1 MSQISVISKLTGV
14 ETTTEG
20 TQVTLGHSSI
30 VKLNVDRADISGYS
44 RSGNDLV
51 ITLHSGEV
59 ITLKNFYVTDAQG
72 VSQLVLEESD
82 GALWWIEDPT
92 GAATYESIASTDAL
106 LAASGSDTGGA
117 AAWPWV
123 LGGLA
128 VAGGIAIAA
137 GTGGGGGGDDDNN
150 SPNPGNPGNPSE
162 PDTTPP
168 DAPTNLQVS
177 PDGKT
182 VTGTAEPGS
191 TITLK
196 DADGNTI
203 GTGKAGSDGK
213 FTIDLGTPLTNG
225 EQITATATD
234 PSGNTSQ
241 GGQVTAPDLT
251 APDAPANLEV
261 SPDGKT
267 VTGTAEPGST
277 VTLKDADGN
286 TIGTGKAGS
295 DGKFTIDLGTPL
307 TNGEQ
312 ITATATDPSGNT
324 SPGVQVTAP
333 DLTAPDA
340 PEIVTVNDN
349 VGAETGPLSNGQ
361 RTDDAR
367 PTFSGISEAGTV
379 ITFYD
384 NGKPIGT
391 ATADATG
398 KWSFTPST
406 NLSEGNHAITTTATD
421 AAGNTSPASTAVTF
435 VVDTVA
441 PGAPAIVS
449 ITDDVAPGSG
459 TLGSGSSTNDP
470 RPQLTGTA
478 EAGSTVTIYDNGIA
492 IGTAVVGSNGSW
504 SFTPSVNLSEGS
516 HQLTV
521 RATDVAGNTGP
532 ASPVFT
538 VTVDVTAPQ
547 TPSGFIINDDTGVL
561 KGAIGAGQFTDA
573 SEPRLTG
580 RGEPGST
587 ITVYDN
593 GVVIGT
599 TTVLP
604 NGTWS
609 ITPTSPLAEGTHSIT
624 LRETDAAGNQS
635 GLSQP
640 INFTVDLTP
649 PDMPVA
655 TLNSAGTQI
664 TGTAEPGSKIVIT
677 NNAGLQIGT
686 ATADSNGNYVANLN
700 PAQTNGEII
709 SVVASDAAGNQ
720 SSPALVNAADI
731 TPPAAP
737 GNLVVAEDGAS
748 VSGTAEPNSTIIIKA
763 PDGTIIGQATA
774 GPDGTFTIPISPAQ
788 TNGEALE
795 VTATDGSGNTSPS
808 GFADAPDSTPPL
820 APENVVISAD
830 GTTVTGT
837 AEPGS
842 TITIRENGVKVG
854 EAVADDQGNFSVDL
868 IPPKANGEALTA
880 DATDTA
886 GNTGPTAPFD
896 APDITAAQTPV
907 ITGVVDDAPGVTGPV
922 SQNGL
927 TNDST
932 PTINGTGEPGTTITL
947 YSGTTEI
954 GTAVV
959 SANGQWS
966 ITLETALPDGGHVLT
981 ATAVDANNNLSGTSN
996 TWSITVDTAAPGAP
1010 AITQVIDDVPG
1021 RTGALDTNETTNDTL
1036 PTLNGTGEPGSTVT
1050 IRLDGQDIG
1059 TAVVNSGGAW
1069 TFTPTTPLVNG
1080 QHTFTVV
1087 ASDAAGNASAPSAS
1101 FTFTVDTTPPP
1112 AATIDTVS
1120 DNVGPVQLPLN
1131 SGDTT
1136 DDTLPQLQGTAPDG
1150 TTITIYD
1157 GTTLL
1162 GTAVLDGSGGWSFT
1176 PTTPLTDGP
1185 HSLTVHATDEAG
1197 NTTISP
1203 PFELAIDTTAPA
1215 TPDIPEITVNP
1226 DGGTPGTALNPGETT
1241 RDTTPTLSGSGTPG
1255 DTVNI
1260 YDGDTKIG
1268 EAEIDGDGNWSW
1280 TPTTP
1285 LPDGTYDLSL
1295 TVTNQDSA
1303 GNESAPSTPVTIT
1316 IDTDAPAQPG
1326 TPTVTDSVSQ
1336 ITGPVLDGESTNDP
1350 RPVLSGTGTPNDV
1363 ITIYDQVGTG
1373 EPQAVGSVTVDGNG
1387 NWSWRPESNI
1397 GEGTHEYTATAT
1409 DEAGNESVPSAGI
1422 TITVD
1427 TLAPDTPVISAIGG
1441 VQNGESTNDTTPGI
1455 GGTGTTGETVI
1466 IYNNGVEVARVEVV
1480 NNEWS
1485 YTLPTQTDGPL
1496 NITVAAVDDA
1506 GNVSPVSPVFSVTI
1520 DTQAPTVPQIDA
1532 VSDSQLTNS
1541 VLYTRDGTPTLTGIG
1556 EPGSSVTVSVDGV
1569 ASPVVVEVQPNG
1581 TWSWT
1586 ADPALAEGP
1595 HTFSVAAS
1603 DAAGNTSVSSGDL
1616 SVTVD
1621 TLPPATPTNIDIAE
1635 QGTPLT
1641 GTADDG
1647 TTVTVKDA
1655 NGNIIGTGVATGGSF
1670 TIALSPA
1677 QLDATTLTLTATDP
1691 AGNVSDPTTFDVPD
1705 SPLELPAVPVI
1716 TAINDDVDPVIGDV
1730 KDKTTND
1737 TTPTLTGTADPG
1749 SVIAIYQDGVLVPLT
1764 NVVADVNGNWSYTPL
1779 LPLTEGPHT
1788 FAVTATNTTTG
1799 ATSGQSPIATVTV
1812 DLTAPTAPAIGA
1824 VTDDVGPITGPI
1836 ADGQSTNDNRPTL
1849 TGTGTAGDTITV
1861 YNNGDPLGTVVV
1873 GPTGTWSYT
1882 PPALD
1887 DGSHTLTVTATDPAG
1902 NESTPSAGITIV
1914 VDTVSTTPVI
1924 TSVTDNAGNAATP
1937 VPSGDP
1943 TNDTTP
1949 TLTGTA
1955 EPNSVV
1961 AIFDGATQ
1969 IGTVAA
1975 DGTGAW
1981 TFTPE
1986 TALGEGTHDFT
1997 VRATDPQGN
2006 VSQPSGVWSI
2016 NIDLTAP
2023 QVPTIDTVSDNAP
2036 GGVTGPLTAGQ
2047 VTNDTTPTLS
2057 GTGQA
2062 GTTIHVLNNG
2072 VEIGTTTVDGNGNWT
2087 FTPDPVLTDGTYNLR
2102 VNASDDVGNVSAN
2115 SPVFAFTV
2123 DTTGPAAPVV
2133 TTVIDDV
2140 SPGTGIIASNGSTND
2155 TRPTF
2160 NGTGEVGATVHVI
2173 VDDVEIGTA
2182 VVNAQG
2188 NWTFTPTTPLGEG
2201 PHTITFNATD
2211 AAGNTGVTSPP
2222 FNLTVDTSVPDAPVF
2237 TPATDNAGPVL
2248 GPVASGQS
2256 TDDTTPTLNGTAAA
2270 NATITI
2276 YENGQQVG
2284 TAVADANGVW
2294 SFTTGTLANG
2304 SHTWT
2309 ATATDAAGNVSPAS
2323 PGFTLVVDTTVPAAP
2338 VITQAIDDVGTITG
2352 AIGSGQTTNDPLP
2365 RLVGT
2370 SEPLATV
2377 NIYEGTTLVGTGTAD
2392 ANGNWTV
2399 DITVPLGTG
2408 SHTFTAEAT
2417 DQAGNT
2423 GAPSADFSLT
2433 IDTTPPALPVLTSI
2447 TDDVGNAATP
2457 VANGG
2462 LTNDARPTL
2471 TGTAEAG
2478 ATVTIYD
2485 NGVQI
2490 GTAVATGGA
2499 WSFTPST
2506 PLADGPHNLTFSAT
2520 DAVGNASAQT
2530 GGYTINVDATAPV
2543 APAITSIVDDV
2554 GTVTGPV
2561 TGTNPTNDTRPTL
2574 NGTAEANATVRIYDG
2589 TTLVGTVT
2597 ADANGNWTL
2606 PQTSTTLTEGAHNFT
2621 ATATDA
2627 AGNTSAPSP
2636 IITINVDLTPPA
2648 APTGLAVITNGTQVT
2663 GTAEAGSTV
2672 TITSST
2678 GTVLGTAVA
2687 DGSGNFSATLTPPQT
2702 GGESLIVFATDKAGN
2717 AGITTSVI
2725 APITTI
2731 PNAPV
2736 IANIDDNVGTVTGNL
2751 TNGKTTDD
2759 TTPTLSG
2766 TAQPNATITLYN
2778 NGVLMGT
2785 VTANA
2790 SGNWSFTTPVLSE
2803 GPHAF
2808 TATASNGSGTS
2819 PISTSTT
2826 VIVDLTAPTAPTGT
2840 FNADGSVLTGSAEA
2854 GSTVT
2859 IRLAD
2864 NSTVTATADSN
2875 GSWSYTFLNK
2885 QTEGQTLQITATDA
2899 AGNVSLPGSALAPVV
2914 PLSASTNVEELALTT
2929 TATVTNSQYS
2939 DYGFLLVG
2947 AVGNVLTLLGN
2958 DTAQVGFTV
2967 GSGGSGG
2974 SADIAVNANATGA
2987 VLSLLNTLELV
2998 VQRFDAANNTWTTV
3012 VDTGQPQFADLLT
3025 LGATGVSLN
3034 LTGLADGQYRVLSYN
3049 TNLLATGSYT
3059 SLDVAVKET
3068 SAGTVSGETSVV
3080 GNVITDVDPTAG
3092 SDNAP
3097 AGTTVTAVTN
3107 AQGTTTSVTADGTV
3121 IQGQY
3126 GTLTINLDGSYTYNL
3141 TNTSAAVIGRTENF
3155 TYTITHNGTSAS
3167 ANLVLS
3173 LGEGTSSS
3181 GIVAVDDTASLTFDT
3196 TVEAINNGTSSQG
3209 GFTLVGI
3216 NLGNTLGLNLL
3227 DDLANPI
3234 IYNVE
3239 EGTTRT
3245 MTVQASVGGV
3255 ALASVFDLYIYK
3267 FNNAT
3272 QTFEQM
3278 RVEPGWLRA
3287 PLLGGTSSQLTLNLP
3302 AGEYLFLLNTA
3313 AGITA
3318 LTAYTLNVLQD
3329 HVYSVASVSEST
3341 TGDVLADDIAPAGTV
3356 VSDVNGVAVN
3366 SSGLTEITGEYGTL
3380 RINAAG
3386 EYTYTLDSGVGADHI
3401 STPDTFVYTITAPD
3415 GSKDTASLNIT
3426 PTARPMDAVNDV
3438 STAMDVTSVHHTS
3451 TYTDT
3456 SVGTASWTT
3465 ALLGSTQGSGSG
3477 TFVVDANTAL
3487 HNASLHFNVASLLSL
3502 GGLTVNWSITD
3513 GTNVIRSGSFSG
3525 GSLLGGSIDV
3535 PLTGLDLNA
3544 GTYTLNF
3551 TGSVPG
3557 LSVGNITITP
3567 SVNGTTYSLSQYDA
3581 TGTHTVDGNI
3591 FDGTGSAGAMDQL
3604 HSVDTRVSITGF
3616 DGVTTTLDPYTGS
3629 TMSNITGHYGT
3640 LAIAA
3645 DGSYTYTLNPGIS
3658 LSTITSK
3665 EVFNY
3670 TLTDASG
3677 TTDTASLTIDMA
3689 PKFVSSEHNDVISGT
3704 AYGDTLIYQVL
3715 NNTAGNATAGNSTGD
3730 HWTNF
3735 SLTQGDKIDIGDLLV
3750 GWNGSAS
3757 TLGNYVSVSQSGNNT
3772 VISIDRDGT
3781 GAAYTKSALVTLD
3794 NVQTTYDELVNQ
3806 QHIIT

>member
-20 TQVTLGHSSI
+20 TQVTLGHSSV

-106 LAASGSDTGGA
+106 LAASGSDNGGA

-251 APDAPANLEV
+251 APDAP
-261 SPDGKT
+261 
-267 VTGTAEPGST
+267 
-277 VTLKDADGN
+277 
-286 TIGTGKAGS
+286 
-295 DGKFTIDLGTPL
+295 
-307 TNGEQ
+307 
-312 ITATATDPSGNT
+312 
-324 SPGVQVTAP
+324 
-333 DLTAPDA
+333 
-340 PEIVTVNDN
+340 EIVTVNDN

-406 NLSEGNHAITTTATD
+406 TLSEGNHAITTTATD

-449 ITDDVAPGSG
+449 ITDDVAPGTG

-521 RATDVAGNTGP
+521 RATDVAGNTGL

-609 ITPTSPLAEGTHSIT
+609 ITPTNPLAEGAHSIT

-649 PDMPVA
+649 P
-655 TLNSAGTQI
+655 
-664 TGTAEPGSKIVIT
+664 
-677 NNAGLQIGT
+677 
-686 ATADSNGNYVANLN
+686 
-700 PAQTNGEII
+700 
-709 SVVASDAAGNQ
+709 
-720 SSPALVNAADI
+720 
-731 TPPAAP
+731 
-737 GNLVVAEDGAS
+737 
-748 VSGTAEPNSTIIIKA
+748 
-763 PDGTIIGQATA
+763 
-774 GPDGTFTIPISPAQ
+774 
-788 TNGEALE
+788 
-795 VTATDGSGNTSPS
+795 
-808 GFADAPDSTPPL
+808 L

-842 TITIRENGVKVG
+842 TVTIRENGVKVG

-1087 ASDAAGNASAPSAS
+1087 ASDAAGNASAPSAG

-1363 ITIYDQVGTG
+1363 ITIYDQVSTG

-1427 TLAPDTPVISAIGG
+1427 TLAPDTPVISDIAGA
-1441 VQNGESTNDTTPGI
+1441 QNGGSTNDTTPTLS
-1455 GGTGTTGETVI
+1455 GTGTTGETVI
-1466 IYNNGVEVARVEVV
+1466 IYNNGVEVDRVEVV
-1480 NNEWS
+1480 NGGWS

-1496 NITVAAVDDA
+1496 NITVAAVDEA
-1506 GNVSPVSPVFSVTI
+1506 GNVSPVSPVFTVEV

-1586 ADPALAEGP
+1586 ADPALTEGP

-1603 DAAGNTSVSSGDL
+1603 DAAGNTSASSGDL

-1621 TLPPATPTNIDIAE
+1621 TLPPATPTNITIAAE
-1635 QGTPLT
+1635 GTPLT

-1647 TTVTVKDA
+1647 TTVTVRDA
-1655 NGNIIGTGVATGGSF
+1655 NGNVIGTGVATGGTFS
-1670 TIALSPA
+1670 IALSPA

-1691 AGNVSDPTTFDVPD
+1691 AGNASPSTTFDVPD
-1705 SPLELPAVPVI
+1705 SPLDLPTVPVI
-1716 TAINDDVDPVIGDV
+1716 TAINDDADPVIGDV

-1749 SVIAIYQDGVLVPLT
+1749 SVIAIYQDGSLLPVT
-1764 NVVADVNGNWSYTPL
+1764 TVVADTNGNWSYTPL

-1799 ATSGQSPIATVTV
+1799 ETSGQSPIATVTV

-1824 VTDDVGPITGPI
+1824 VTDDIGPITGPI

-1861 YNNGDPLGTVVV
+1861 YDDGDPLGTVVA

-1975 DGTGAW
+1975 DSTGAW

-2188 NWTFTPTTPLGEG
+2188 NWTFTPTTALGEG

-2237 TPATDNAGPVL
+2237 TLPPTMPV
-2248 GPVASGQS
+2248 PCWARSPRDKAQ
-2256 TDDTTPTLNGTAAA
+2256 TTP
-2270 NATITI
+2270 
-2276 YENGQQVG
+2276 
-2284 TAVADANGVW
+2284 
-2294 SFTTGTLANG
+2294 
-2304 SHTWT
+2304 
-2309 ATATDAAGNVSPAS
+2309 
-2323 PGFTLVVDTTVPAAP
+2323 
-2338 VITQAIDDVGTITG
+2338 
-2352 AIGSGQTTNDPLP
+2352 
-2365 RLVGT
+2365 R
-2370 SEPLATV
+2370 
-2377 NIYEGTTLVGTGTAD
+2377 
-2392 ANGNWTV
+2392 
-2399 DITVPLGTG
+2399 
-2408 SHTFTAEAT
+2408 
-2417 DQAGNT
+2417 
-2423 GAPSADFSLT
+2423 
-2433 IDTTPPALPVLTSI
+2433 
-2447 TDDVGNAATP
+2447 
-2457 VANGG
+2457 
-2462 LTNDARPTL
+2462 
-2471 TGTAEAG
+2471 
-2478 ATVTIYD
+2478 
-2485 NGVQI
+2485 
-2490 GTAVATGGA
+2490 
-2499 WSFTPST
+2499 
-2506 PLADGPHNLTFSAT
+2506 
-2520 DAVGNASAQT
+2520 
-2530 GGYTINVDATAPV
+2530 
-2543 APAITSIVDDV
+2543 
-2554 GTVTGPV
+2554 
-2561 TGTNPTNDTRPTL
+2561 
-2574 NGTAEANATVRIYDG
+2574 
-2589 TTLVGTVT
+2589 
-2597 ADANGNWTL
+2597 
-2606 PQTSTTLTEGAHNFT
+2606 
-2621 ATATDA
+2621 
-2627 AGNTSAPSP
+2627 
-2636 IITINVDLTPPA
+2636 
-2648 APTGLAVITNGTQVT
+2648 
-2663 GTAEAGSTV
+2663 
-2672 TITSST
+2672 
-2678 GTVLGTAVA
+2678 
-2687 DGSGNFSATLTPPQT
+2687 
-2702 GGESLIVFATDKAGN
+2702 
-2717 AGITTSVI
+2717 
-2725 APITTI
+2725 
-2731 PNAPV
+2731 
-2736 IANIDDNVGTVTGNL
+2736 
-2751 TNGKTTDD
+2751 
-2759 TTPTLSG
+2759 
-2766 TAQPNATITLYN
+2766 
-2778 NGVLMGT
+2778 
-2785 VTANA
+2785 
-2790 SGNWSFTTPVLSE
+2790 
-2803 GPHAF
+2803 
-2808 TATASNGSGTS
+2808 
-2819 PISTSTT
+2819 
-2826 VIVDLTAPTAPTGT
+2826 
-2840 FNADGSVLTGSAEA
+2840 
-2854 GSTVT
+2854 
-2859 IRLAD
+2859 
-2864 NSTVTATADSN
+2864 
-2875 GSWSYTFLNK
+2875 
-2885 QTEGQTLQITATDA
+2885 
-2899 AGNVSLPGSALAPVV
+2899 
-2914 PLSASTNVEELALTT
+2914 
-2929 TATVTNSQYS
+2929 
-2939 DYGFLLVG
+2939 
-2947 AVGNVLTLLGN
+2947 
-2958 DTAQVGFTV
+2958 
-2967 GSGGSGG
+2967 
-2974 SADIAVNANATGA
+2974 
-2987 VLSLLNTLELV
+2987 
-2998 VQRFDAANNTWTTV
+2998 QR
-3012 VDTGQPQFADLLT
+3012 
-3025 LGATGVSLN
+3025 
-3034 LTGLADGQYRVLSYN
+3034 
-3049 TNLLATGSYT
+3049 
-3059 SLDVAVKET
+3059 
-3068 SAGTVSGETSVV
+3068 
-3080 GNVITDVDPTAG
+3080 
-3092 SDNAP
+3092 
-3097 AGTTVTAVTN
+3097 
-3107 AQGTTTSVTADGTV
+3107 
-3121 IQGQY
+3121 
-3126 GTLTINLDGSYTYNL
+3126 
-3141 TNTSAAVIGRTENF
+3141 
-3155 TYTITHNGTSAS
+3155 
-3167 ANLVLS
+3167 
-3173 LGEGTSSS
+3173 
-3181 GIVAVDDTASLTFDT
+3181 
-3196 TVEAINNGTSSQG
+3196 
-3209 GFTLVGI
+3209 
-3216 NLGNTLGLNLL
+3216 
-3227 DDLANPI
+3227 
-3234 IYNVE
+3234 
-3239 EGTTRT
+3239 
-3245 MTVQASVGGV
+3245 
-3255 ALASVFDLYIYK
+3255 
-3267 FNNAT
+3267 
-3272 QTFEQM
+3272 
-3278 RVEPGWLRA
+3278 
-3287 PLLGGTSSQLTLNLP
+3287 
-3302 AGEYLFLLNTA
+3302 
-3313 AGITA
+3313 
-3318 LTAYTLNVLQD
+3318 
-3329 HVYSVASVSEST
+3329 
-3341 TGDVLADDIAPAGTV
+3341 
-3356 VSDVNGVAVN
+3356 
-3366 SSGLTEITGEYGTL
+3366 
-3380 RINAAG
+3380 
-3386 EYTYTLDSGVGADHI
+3386 
-3401 STPDTFVYTITAPD
+3401 
-3415 GSKDTASLNIT
+3415 
-3426 PTARPMDAVNDV
+3426 
-3438 STAMDVTSVHHTS
+3438 
-3451 TYTDT
+3451 
-3456 SVGTASWTT
+3456 
-3465 ALLGSTQGSGSG
+3465 
-3477 TFVVDANTAL
+3477 
-3487 HNASLHFNVASLLSL
+3487 
-3502 GGLTVNWSITD
+3502 
-3513 GTNVIRSGSFSG
+3513 
-3525 GSLLGGSIDV
+3525 
-3535 PLTGLDLNA
+3535 
-3544 GTYTLNF
+3544 
-3551 TGSVPG
+3551 
-3557 LSVGNITITP
+3557 
-3567 SVNGTTYSLSQYDA
+3567 
-3581 TGTHTVDGNI
+3581 
-3591 FDGTGSAGAMDQL
+3591 
-3604 HSVDTRVSITGF
+3604 
-3616 DGVTTTLDPYTGS
+3616 
-3629 TMSNITGHYGT
+3629 
-3640 LAIAA
+3640 
-3645 DGSYTYTLNPGIS
+3645 
-3658 LSTITSK
+3658 
-3665 EVFNY
+3665 
-3670 TLTDASG
+3670 
-3677 TTDTASLTIDMA
+3677 
-3689 PKFVSSEHNDVISGT
+3689 
-3704 AYGDTLIYQVL
+3704 
-3715 NNTAGNATAGNSTGD
+3715 
-3730 HWTNF
+3730 
-3735 SLTQGDKIDIGDLLV
+3735 
-3750 GWNGSAS
+3750 
-3757 TLGNYVSVSQSGNNT
+3757 
-3772 VISIDRDGT
+3772 
-3781 GAAYTKSALVTLD
+3781 
-3794 NVQTTYDELVNQ
+3794 
-3806 QHIIT
+3806 